1 MEMFTQLVKE
11 ISENAWLLGGVFVAS
26 MVVST
31 AMVVTVLILMPPD
44 YFVGKAPRPFLEGRP
59 LWVRVLATVLKN
71 GLAWVLLAFGLVLS
85 VPGVPGQGLLTIMV
99 GLLLADFPGKRSLE
113 RRLVRVHA
121 VHSVANKIRA
131 RFNKPPLLGL
141 D

>member
-1 MEMFTQLVKE
+1 ML
-11 ISENAWLLGGVFVAS
+11 IRGDRGY
-26 MVVST
+26 
-31 AMVVTVLILMPPD
+31 VLMTHA
-44 YFVGKAPRPFLEGRP
+44 GEEA
-59 LWVRVLATVLKN
+59 VLTVLKN

-99 GLLLADFPGKRSLE
+99 GLLLADFPGKRGLE

-131 RFNKPPLLGL
+131 RFGKPPLQGL